1 MSGWQ
6 IALMIAVVL
15 LLGLVL
21 LPAFNRRQVRRMP
34 QDQQI
39 LLIMKQAKGLHYI
52 RNVSGGKQGFLYYV
66 KNKRK
71 ILVYPWVRRG
81 RARVITKKDPFD
93 RWDYPEE
100 QITLTPQEREQARQ
114 ALADY
119 ARRSNQRIVWN
130 DKPEQ

>member
-6 IALMIAVVL
+6 IALIVAAVL
-15 LLGLVL
+15 LFGLVL
-21 LPAFNRRQVRRMP
+21 LPAFNRWQVRRMP
-34 QDQQI
+34 PDQQI
-39 LLIMKQAKGLHYI
+39 LLIMKQAKGAALHSQCI
-52 RNVSGGKQGFLYYV
+52 RRQTGLLYYV

-81 RARVITKKDPFD
+81 RVRVVTKKDPFD

-100 QITLTPQEREQARQ
+100 QAPLTREERMQARQ
-114 ALADY
+114 VLADY

-130 DKPEQ
+130 DKTEQ

>member
-6 IALMIAVVL
+6 IALIVAAVL

-21 LPAFNRRQVRRMP
+21 LPAFNRWQVRRMP
-34 QDQQI
+34 AD
-39 LLIMKQAKGLHYI
+39 LHYI

-81 RARVITKKDPFD
+81 RVRVITKKDPFD

-100 QITLTPQEREQARQ
+100 QAPLTREERMQARQ
-114 ALADY
+114 VLADY

-130 DKPEQ
+130 DKTEQ

>member
-6 IALMIAVVL
+6 IALIVAAVL
-15 LLGLVL
+15 FLGLVL
-21 LPAFNRRQVRRMP
+21 LPAFNRWQVRRMP
-34 QDQQI
+34 ADQKI

-81 RARVITKKDPFD
+81 RVRVITKKDPFD

-100 QITLTPQEREQARQ
+100 QAPLTREERAQARQ
-114 ALADY
+114 VLADY

-130 DKPEQ
+130 DKTEQ

>member
-6 IALMIAVVL
+6 IALIVAAVL

-21 LPAFNRRQVRRMP
+21 LPAFNRWQVRRMP
-34 QDQQI
+34 ADQQI

-52 RNVSGGKQGFLYYV
+52 RNVSGGKQGILYYV

-81 RARVITKKDPFD
+81 RVRVITKKDPFD

-100 QITLTPQEREQARQ
+100 QTPLTREERAQARQ
-114 ALADY
+114 VLADY

-130 DKPEQ
+130 DKTEQ

>member
-81 RARVITKKDPFD
+81 RARVITKKDPFN

>member
-6 IALMIAVVL
+6 IVLIVAAVL

-34 QDQQI
+34 ADQQI

-81 RARVITKKDPFD
+81 RVRVITKKDPFD
-93 RWDYPEE
+93 RWDRLHG
-100 QITLTPQEREQARQ
+100 TRG
-114 ALADY
+114 
-119 ARRSNQRIVWN
+119 VC
-130 DKPEQ
+130 

>member
-1 MSGWQ
+1 M
-6 IALMIAVVL
+6 
-15 LLGLVL
+15 
-21 LPAFNRRQVRRMP
+21 PA
-34 QDQQI
+34 DQQI

-81 RARVITKKDPFD
+81 RVRVITKKDPFD

-100 QITLTPQEREQARQ
+100 QAPLTREERGQARQ
-114 ALADY
+114 VLADY

-130 DKPEQ
+130 DKTEQ

>member
-6 IALMIAVVL
+6 ITLIVAAVL

-21 LPAFNRRQVRRMP
+21 LPAFNRWQVRRMP
-34 QDQQI
+34 ADQQI

-71 ILVYPWVRRG
+71 ILVYLGCVGVVCGSLPRK
-81 RARVITKKDPFD
+81 TP
-93 RWDYPEE
+93 
-100 QITLTPQEREQARQ
+100 LTAGTT
-114 ALADY
+114 
-119 ARRSNQRIVWN
+119 RRSRH
-130 DKPEQ
+130 P

>member
-6 IALMIAVVL
+6 IALIVAAVL

-21 LPAFNRRQVRRMP
+21 LPAFNRWQVRRMP
-34 QDQQI
+34 ADQQI

-81 RARVITKKDPFD
+81 RVRVITKKDPFAKSS
-93 RWDYPEE
+93 PVISLLFSFAAIE
-100 QITLTPQEREQARQ
+100 
-114 ALADY
+114 
-119 ARRSNQRIVWN
+119 NIV
-130 DKPEQ
+130 